1 MKKPRLNAESQAL
14 LRQLIELY
22 QPKSV
27 SDIQEML
34 KALFA
39 GTMEDMLK
47 AELDTELGYKKN
59 SQESKT
65 TDNRRNGSYPKT
77 VTSSMGEIELN
88 IPRDR
93 KGEYEPELI
102 PKGSHDVSELERR
115 CCLYMPRAQA
125 TGIYP
130 MWSMISTALSSV
142 MRRYPISWIAFNRES
157 LSGRIGSL
165 KKYIRL
171 SIWTL

>member
-1 MKKPRLNAESQAL
+1 MKSPRLNAESQAL

-22 QPKSV
+22 HPKSV

-47 AELDTELGYKKN
+47 AELDSELGYKKN
-59 SQESKT
+59 SQEAKT

-93 KGEYEPELI
+93 KGEYEPGLI
-102 PKGSHDVSELERR
+102 PKGSHDVSELEEKVLS
-115 CCLYMPRAQA
+115 LYAKGTLSTRLCKRSHKIYESQPCPQSKSSIPRMTPQL
-125 TGIYP
+125 G
-130 MWSMISTALSSV
+130 
-142 MRRYPISWIAFNRES
+142 
-157 LSGRIGSL
+157 
-165 KKYIRL
+165 
-171 SIWTL
+171 

>member
-1 MKKPRLNAESQAL
+1 MKSPRLNAESQAL

-47 AELDTELGYKKN
+47 AELDSELGYKKN
-59 SQESKT
+59 SQEAKT

-77 VTSSMGEIELN
+77 VTSSMAKLSSI
-88 IPRDR
+88 
-93 KGEYEPELI
+93 
-102 PKGSHDVSELERR
+102 SHVTAKANTNPSSSQKAHTTSASSKRR
-115 CCLYMPRAQA
+115 CCLYMPREQA

-130 MWSMISTALSSV
+130 M
-142 MRRYPISWIAFNRES
+142 
-157 LSGRIGSL
+157 
-165 KKYIRL
+165 
-171 SIWTL
+171 